1 MSDDELGA
9 NDPNDVKPT
18 DGGDQPTVPPDS
30 DVFDGDSAYDATE
43 AALGLLSPDEAAAML
58 AAAEHDPGLASELAD
73 FQAVVAELARLA
85 PPVPINRGRSA
96 GIRSRLLTRAAASR
110 AGRPVTRQ
118 TGPLE
123 ASAMFGAPSGAP
135 AAAAAPASSPSR
147 QTSPR
152 GVPRVTGSQP
162 AVRTER
168 PAAERAP
175 ERVERRRHPRHWGR
189 TLGWLAA
196 AATVIT
202 AAGIFALWRERNVRE
217 PAAVATAPAPAVAN
231 PLVTTVMHLRAEL
244 AQRDSTIASMMS
256 PNTRVI
262 ELASYSPPAPSA
274 RVFWDQKTQR
284 WTLCVN
290 GLKQPA
296 TGRTYQMWIIARGKP
311 QPMSAGTFMPDSVGW
326 ALMSATAPVMPGR
339 LRRVAITEEPDGG
352 SEYPTGPILFAG
364 K

>member
-9 NDPNDVKPT
+9 NDPNDVNPT
-18 DGGDQPTVPPDS
+18 DAGDQPTVPPDS
-30 DVFDGDSAYDATE
+30 DVFDGASAYDPAE

-58 AAAEHDPGLASELAD
+58 AAAANDPELARELAD
-73 FQAVVAELARLA
+73 FQTVVAELARLA
-85 PPVPINRGRSA
+85 PPAPINRGRSA

-123 ASAMFGAPSGAP
+123 TTALFGAPTGAATP
-135 AAAAAPASSPSR
+135 ATNAPSR

-162 AVRTER
+162 AVATER
-168 PAAERAP
+168 PTVERGG

-196 AATVIT
+196 AVAVVS

-217 PAAVATAPAPAVAN
+217 PAAVATATAAPSAAN
-231 PLVTTVMHLRAEL
+231 PLTTTVLHLRQEL
-244 AQRDSTIASMMS
+244 AERDSTIASMMS
-256 PNTRVI
+256 PSTRVI
-262 ELASYSPPAPSA
+262 ELASYSPPAPAA

-296 TGRTYQMWIIARGKP
+296 TGRTYQMWIMARGKP
-311 QPMSAGTFMPDSVGW
+311 QPMSAGTFMPDSAGW

-364 K
+364 R